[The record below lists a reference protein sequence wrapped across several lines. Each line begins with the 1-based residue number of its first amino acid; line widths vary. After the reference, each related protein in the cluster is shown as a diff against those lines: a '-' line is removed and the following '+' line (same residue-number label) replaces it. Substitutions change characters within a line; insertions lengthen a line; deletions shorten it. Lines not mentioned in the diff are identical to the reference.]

1 MSTPG
6 FQAAKIPSHTPA
18 LRMKLWVEING
29 ENAFGYGSAALLR
42 GVLDHGSLA
51 GAAKHLNMSY
61 RAAWGRIQKIETRL
75 GRPMLEKRGG
85 NKAGYTLTDF
95 GLQCLEAYTAINAVL
110 NEVADREFADRFS
123 PILTPAT

>member
-1 MSTPG
+1 MSTPRPH
-6 FQAAKIPSHTPA
+6 AAKTPPHTPG

-85 NKAGYTLTDF
+85 NKAGYTLTEHGLAFLNAYEAMDHAVRTVAQQAF
-95 GLQCLEAYTAINAVL
+95 GEQ
-110 NEVADREFADRFS
+110 FS
-123 PILTPAT
+123 NLL